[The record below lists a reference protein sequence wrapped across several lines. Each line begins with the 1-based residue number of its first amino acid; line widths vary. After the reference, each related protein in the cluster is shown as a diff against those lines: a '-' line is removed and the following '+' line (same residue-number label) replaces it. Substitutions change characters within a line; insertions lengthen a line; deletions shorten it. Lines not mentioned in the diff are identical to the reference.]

1 MACRIGRSM
10 RYASVHSSS
19 TMRSSSAKTTLIA
32 VAARVLERDEV
43 RSPPPILAERRVGFA
58 LAATA
63 APSAGDGTRTGAMMP
78 VAAG

>member
-1 MACRIGRSM
+1 MLMFGSLRRLCLQRRS
-10 RYASVHSSS
+10 
-19 TMRSSSAKTTLIA
+19 TSSAKTTLIA

-43 RSPPPILAERRVGFA
+43 RSPLPILAERRVGFA

-63 APSAGDGTRTGAMMP
+63 APSAGDGTHTGAMMP